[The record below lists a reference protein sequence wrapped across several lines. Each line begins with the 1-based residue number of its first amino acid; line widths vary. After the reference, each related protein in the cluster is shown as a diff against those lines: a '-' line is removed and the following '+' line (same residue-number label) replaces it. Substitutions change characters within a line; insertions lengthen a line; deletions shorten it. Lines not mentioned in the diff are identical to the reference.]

1 LRSRPRPGPGR
12 GLSGSALPVR
22 LARQRQCRRPGS
34 RVGGSIVR
42 RPPRVAGGALDR
54 SIAHREVE
62 RLAAHAQ
69 TNRGAA
75 ADPTSTHCSG
85 QNGTLSRGVPGSSP
99 CVILCGAPT
108 IRVAAGP
115 VEPELGVGR
124 CGAGPASP
132 LCIWL
137 IAALRA
143 FTALA
148 RVVVRRIPDHP
159 VPRALDRMGRPASPC
174 DRWDPLR
181 YIGCTGR
188 RGTSAAWCLGRR
200 RCGAGILTLGR
211 SGGRPPGFGRQ
222 PSVGSGAATGVT
234 GPELLVYSCCGV
246 RVIVGDRVLPRKSV
260 DHGFVRGGRE

>member
-1 LRSRPRPGPGR
+1 M
-12 GLSGSALPVR
+12 
-22 LARQRQCRRPGS
+22 
-34 RVGGSIVR
+34 
-42 RPPRVAGGALDR
+42 
-54 SIAHREVE
+54 
-62 RLAAHAQ
+62 
-69 TNRGAA
+69 
-75 ADPTSTHCSG
+75 
-85 QNGTLSRGVPGSSP
+85 LSRRVPGSSP

-124 CGAGPASP
+124 CGARPASP

-143 FTALA
+143 FTAPA
-148 RVVVRRIPDHP
+148 RVVVRRIRIVQPMYRKWIPNGH
-159 VPRALDRMGRPASPC
+159 RETLASPC
-174 DRWDPLR
+174 GLLPAEPGVR
-181 YIGCTGR
+181 GR
-188 RGTSAAWCLGRR
+188 RRGAFAAWCLGRM

-246 RVIVGDRVLPRKSV
+246 RVMVGDRVLPRKSV